1 MCFLC
6 AFYMLIMLWYTQITS
21 LVTCVMVDSGPVP
34 GAIRPPLGTG
44 GILFAGCDRRGRCSI
59 GEHPDDLRQ
68 ITVMSHQ
75 KFSDDL
81 LICKLEFK

>member
-1 MCFLC
+1 MCSLC
-6 AFYMLIMLWYTQITS
+6 AFYVLIMLWYTQIL

-34 GAIRPPLGTG
+34 SHSATSGNIQAA
-44 GILFAGCDRRGRCSI
+44 FFSGCDRRGRCSI

-68 ITVMSHQ
+68 ITVVSHQ